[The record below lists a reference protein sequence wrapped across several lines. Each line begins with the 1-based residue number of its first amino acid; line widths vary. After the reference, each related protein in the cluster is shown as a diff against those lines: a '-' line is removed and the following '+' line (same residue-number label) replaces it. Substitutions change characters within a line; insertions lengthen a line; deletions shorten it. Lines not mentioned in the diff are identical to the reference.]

1 MNFKEYKILGI
12 LGLKSY
18 KSVKEKYFDMK
29 YLNTLSNR
37 EVSNILEE
45 LRMRDDVVPNC
56 DLNTVIQQ

>member
-1 MNFKEYKILGI
+1 MNYKEHKILGI

-29 YLNTLSNR
+29 YLSTLSNR

-45 LRMRDDVVPNC
+45 LRMSDNVVPNC
-56 DLNTVIQQ
+56 DLNTMI

>member
-1 MNFKEYKILGI
+1 MSYKEIKILGI

-18 KSVKEKYFDMK
+18 NSIQEKYFDMK
-29 YLNTLSNR
+29 YLNTLSNC

-56 DLNTVIQQ
+56 DECTVI

>member
-1 MNFKEYKILGI
+1 MSYKEMKIMGI

-18 KSVKEKYFDMK
+18 ESIQEKYFDMK

-45 LRMRDDVVPNC
+45 LRMRDDVAPNC
-56 DLNTVIQQ
+56 DLCTVI

>member
-1 MNFKEYKILGI
+1 MSYKEIKILGI

-18 KSVKEKYFDMK
+18 RNIQEKYFDAK

-45 LRMRDDVVPNC
+45 LRMSDSVVPNC
-56 DLNTVIQQ
+56 DLNTVI